1 MSRFASVRT
10 SLPGPKSRSLL
21 ERKEQAI
28 SSAIGIHLPA
38 AVERAAGALLHDVD
52 GNTFIDLSGGVG
64 CLNVGH
70 SHPKVVRAIQAQA
83 ARYTHTD
90 FSVAPYESYVRLC
103 ETLCRLAP
111 GPRAKKAILLNSGTE
126 AVENAVKI
134 ARAVTGRPAVIA
146 FEGAFHG
153 RTYMSL
159 SLTSKIDP
167 YKRNFGPFMAD
178 VYRTPFPD
186 PYRAPDGDPTAWALV
201 PRAYTAYLRHPA
213 DDFYLVL
220 VDRRG
225 PAVAVETLPWYDET
239 YDKGYQGVIGV
250 TEVPDADLLIV
261 CVQRDSE
268 PVLWD
273 PVARRVVRKLRLAG
287 RLGNPTC
294 RFRRTAPELWV
305 DDYDML
311 LRVDPVD
318 WSVTGT
324 RGLQR
329 AARGA
334 RQFIGAFAF
343 NRDETL
349 CAVARPFSGDVL
361 AVDTRRLRVTH
372 RARVGRQPLE
382 VALLA
387 DGRVFARDWRT
398 GDLLSGRLRRR
409 LLTLP

>member
-1 MSRFASVRT
+1 VLVNAAESRLVSTLGWVDGAALWVCDPATGRTETVPLGVARYLTLHAGREDRFAVVHHFDGERLEVSVRT
-10 SLPGPKSRSLL
+10 FDAPSR
-21 ERKEQAI
+21 EA
-28 SSAIGIHLPA
+28 AHL
-38 AVERAAGALLHDVD
+38 V
-52 GNTFIDLSGGVG
+52 
-64 CLNVGH
+64 
-70 SHPKVVRAIQAQA
+70 
-83 ARYTHTD
+83 
-90 FSVAPYESYVRLC
+90 
-103 ETLCRLAP
+103 LAP
-111 GPRAKKAILLNSGTE
+111 
-126 AVENAVKI
+126 
-134 ARAVTGRPAVIA
+134 PAPPA
-146 FEGAFHG
+146 F
-153 RTYMSL
+153 
-159 SLTSKIDP
+159 
-167 YKRNFGPFMAD
+167 
-178 VYRTPFPD
+178 
-186 PYRAPDGDPTAWALV
+186 DGDPTAWALV

-349 CAVARPFSGDVL
+349 CAVARPFSGDVV